1 MEILTSDDHA
11 DTISWLPHGRSFII
25 YKKKTF
31 AATVLPEFFK
41 ATKFTSFTRKLNR
54 WGFTRVTRGPEMGS
68 YYHRQFLRDSPEL
81 CLRMS
86 SHTSSKYKYRHSP
99 HGQANVLHSQAHHQ
113 VQAHLMQTAIAPG
126 GIPIPFYGMA
136 QQQAVMQPGATASNM
151 QPGPPTDLSQQNQY
165 INQQL
170 QQLQWQQFQL
180 QQFQQQQLQAAQ
192 QSAITA
198 NTGGSVPGVNANVDG
213 SDRSTAA
220 HNANTIGSDGSQQQQ
235 QQPAVP
241 PPYPSQHPQQ
251 PTSGDTSTDQGGNGQ
266 QQPYHMHPPPHSGP
280 HHMHPHQ
287 HHPHQQQHPGVA
299 PYYNHHPHHQ
309 YGQQQQQQHPPPP
322 LQPHPSSEGGIE
334 SGEEHNHTGQQHP
347 PPQAQPHEYQDQYHT
362 QHNSYPHNAQQDQH
376 QQQDHEQHP
385 TDVHPSH
392 PHPQHATAQQQQPGV
407 PPESSQPAPA
417 PTPTA
422 DTGELTE
429 QDSSDFKEDIAV

>member
-31 AATVLPEFFK
+31 AATILPKFFK

-86 SHTSSKYKYRHSP
+86 SHTSSKYKYRHAP
-99 HGQANVLHSQAHHQ
+99 HGQANVLHSPAHHQ

-136 QQQAVMQPGATASNM
+136 QQQAVMPPGATASNM
-151 QPGPPTDLSQQNQY
+151 QPGPATDLSQQNQY

-192 QSAITA
+192 QAAITA
-198 NTGGSVPGVNANVDG
+198 NTGGSGANNANVDG
-213 SDRSTAA
+213 SDKTS
-220 HNANTIGSDGSQQQQ
+220 NGDGPQHQ
-235 QQPAVP
+235 QQPP
-241 PPYPSQHPQQ
+241 PTGIGPYPSQHPQQ
-251 PTSGDTSTDQGGNGQ
+251 PPSDDTPTDQGGNVQ
-266 QQPYHMHPPPHSGP
+266 QQPYHIHPPPHSGP
-280 HHMHPHQ
+280 HH
-287 HHPHQQQHPGVA
+287 PHQQHHSGVA
-299 PYYNHHPHHQ
+299 PYFAHHSHHQ
-309 YGQQQQQQHPPPP
+309 YRQQQQQQQQQQQHPPP

-334 SGEEHNHTGQQHP
+334 SVEEHNHTGQQHP
-347 PPQAQPHEYQDQYHT
+347 PPQTQPNDYQDQYHT
-362 QHNSYPHNAQQDQH
+362 QHNPYPHNAQQDQ
-376 QQQDHEQHP
+376 DQHP

-392 PHPQHATAQQQQPGV
+392 THPQHATAQQQPGV
-407 PPESSQPAPA
+407 PSESSQPAPTPT

-422 DTGELTE
+422 DTGELAE
-429 QDSSDFKEDIAV
+429 QDSSEFTEDIAA

>member
-1 MEILTSDDHA
+1 MEILTSDEHA

-31 AATVLPEFFK
+31 AATVLPKFFK

-86 SHTSSKYKYRHSP
+86 SHTSSKYKYCHPP
-99 HGQANVLHSQAHHQ
+99 HGQANVLHSPAHHQ

-136 QQQAVMQPGATASNM
+136 QQQAVMPPGTTASNM

-198 NTGGSVPGVNANVDG
+198 NTGGNVPGVNANVDG
-213 SDRSTAA
+213 SDRSTAT
-220 HNANTIGSDGSQQQQ
+220 HNANASSSDGTQQ

-241 PPYPSQHPQQ
+241 PLYPSQHPQQ
-251 PTSGDTSTDQGGNGQ
+251 PPSGDTPTDQGGNGQ

-287 HHPHQQQHPGVA
+287 HHPHHQQQQQHPSVA
-299 PYYNHHPHHQ
+299 PYYTHHPHQQ
-309 YGQQQQQQHPPPP
+309 YGQQQQPQHPPP

-347 PPQAQPHEYQDQYHT
+347 PPQAQPHDYQDQYHT
-362 QHNSYPHNAQQDQH
+362 QHNPYPHNAQQDQH
-376 QQQDHEQHP
+376 QQQDHDQYP

-392 PHPQHATAQQQQPGV
+392 THPQHATAQQQPGV

-422 DTGELTE
+422 DTGELAE

>member
-31 AATVLPEFFK
+31 AATVLPKFFK

-86 SHTSSKYKYRHSP
+86 SHTSSKYKYRHPP
-99 HGQANVLHSQAHHQ
+99 HGQTNALHSAAHHQ

-136 QQQAVMQPGATASNM
+136 QQQAVMPPGATASNM
-151 QPGPPTDLSQQNQY
+151 QPGPPTDLSQQNKY

-213 SDRSTAA
+213 SDRSTAT
-220 HNANTIGSDGSQQQQ
+220 HNANTSNSDGSQQQ

-241 PPYPSQHPQQ
+241 PPYPSHHPQQ
-251 PTSGDTSTDQGGNGQ
+251 PPSGDMPTDQGGNGQ

-287 HHPHQQQHPGVA
+287 HHPHQQQQHSGVA
-299 PYYNHHPHHQ
+299 PYYTHHPHHQ
-309 YGQQQQQQHPPPP
+309 YGQQQQQHPSP

-347 PPQAQPHEYQDQYHT
+347 PSQAQPHDYQDQYHS
-362 QHNSYPHNAQQDQH
+362 QHNTYPHNAQQDH
-376 QQQDHEQHP
+376 DQHP

-392 PHPQHATAQQQQPGV
+392 PHPQHATAQQQPGV

-422 DTGELTE
+422 DTGELAE